1 MPIRAREIEE
11 IIEMDSLFQI
21 NHAVKLSAHYGSS
34 HCVQYGST
42 AVILKASSQSN
53 RSTTILHTVVK
64 TTVSDH
70 ILLHRKVSVNFCG
83 ICVS

>member
-53 RSTTILHTVVK
+53 RGTTILRHTDISVRQ
-64 TTVSDH
+64 T
-70 ILLHRKVSVNFCG
+70 ILLHRKVSVNFRVF
-83 ICVS
+83 CVS